1 MSYIY
6 FKKTERWCQ
15 SIFHSVESLSEVMI
29 GEAFSNDATDV
40 HLIPRTKDYLIQ
52 FRKLGVLVPFQT
64 IDPDQADRL
73 IAHLKFM
80 ASMDIGEKRKPQSGS
95 FSLTVRNT
103 PLSLRI
109 STLPTT
115 HLKESLVIRILP
127 QKYQIPIEKM
137 SLYPSSAKKLLAL
150 LMHSHGLILFTGPT
164 GSGKTTTLYSLVHHC
179 SVALNRNVIT
189 LEDPVEKQHDEMV
202 QIQVNE
208 KAGITYSTG
217 LKAILRHDPDIIMV
231 GEIRDRE
238 TAEIAIRASLTGHLV
253 ISTLHTRDAKGA
265 IYRLMELGIEW
276 HDIEQTLLAVS
287 AQRLLKLLCPICKAE
302 CGGKCLVGKNRNRA
316 SVYEIIT
323 GSSLK
328 EVLKEAKGERAE
340 HQYRTLQALIC
351 KGVALGF
358 VSEHEYRKWVHEEKR

>member
-1 MSYIY
+1 
-6 FKKTERWCQ
+6 
-15 SIFHSVESLSEVMI
+15 MI
-29 GEAFSNDATDV
+29 GEAFSGDATDV
-40 HLIPRTKDYLIQ
+40 HVIPRTKDYLIQ
-52 FRKLGVLVPFQT
+52 FRKLGVLVPFHT
-64 IDPDQADRL
+64 VDSDQAERL

-95 FSLTVRNT
+95 FSLTVRGT

-127 QKYQIPIEKM
+127 QKYQIPIDKM

-150 LMHSHGLILFTGPT
+150 LMYSHGLIIFTGPT
-164 GSGKTTTLYSLVHHC
+164 GSGKTTTLYSLVLHC

-189 LEDPVEKQHDEMV
+189 LEDPVEKLHEEMV

-208 KAGITYSTG
+208 KAGITYSAG

-238 TAEIAIRASLTGHLV
+238 TAEIAVRAALTGHLV
-253 ISTLHTRDAKGA
+253 ITTMHTRDAKGA

-276 HDIEQTLLAVS
+276 HDIQQTLLAVS
-287 AQRLLKLLCPICKAE
+287 AQRLLKLVCPICKTE
-302 CGGKCLVGKNRNRA
+302 CGGNCLRGKKVNRA
-316 SVYEIIT
+316 SVYEIVT
-323 GSSLK
+323 GSALK
-328 EVLKEAKGERAE
+328 EVIKEAKGESV
-340 HQYRTLQALIC
+340 QYQYHTLQTLIN

-358 VSEHEYRKWVHEEKR
+358 VSELEYRKWIHEEKR

>member
-1 MSYIY
+1 M
-6 FKKTERWCQ
+6 T
-15 SIFHSVESLSEVMI
+15 
-29 GEAFSNDATDV
+29 
-40 HLIPRTKDYLIQ
+40 IQ
-52 FRKLGVLVPFQT
+52 
-64 IDPDQADRL
+64 
-73 IAHLKFM
+73 
-80 ASMDIGEKRKPQSGS
+80 
-95 FSLTVRNT
+95 NT
-103 PLSLRI
+103 PISLRI

-150 LMHSHGLILFTGPT
+150 LMYSHGLILFTGPT

-189 LEDPVEKQHDEMV
+189 LEDPVEKQYEEMV

-253 ISTLHTRDAKGA
+253 ISTMHTKDAKGA
-265 IYRLMELGIEW
+265 IYRLMELGIQW
-276 HDIEQTLLAVS
+276 HEIQQTLIAVS
-287 AQRLLKLLCPICKAE
+287 AQRLLKLLCPVCGTE
-302 CGGKCLVGKNRNRA
+302 CNGKCLRYENLKRA
-316 SVYEIIT
+316 SVYEIVT
-323 GSSLK
+323 GTALSD
-328 EVLKEAKGERAE
+328 VLKEAKGEKVRY
-340 HQYRTLQALIC
+340 QYLTLQTLIN
-351 KGVALGF
+351 KGVALGY
-358 VSEHEYRKWVHEEKR
+358 VSENEYRKWIHEEKR

>member
-1 MSYIY
+1 
-6 FKKTERWCQ
+6 
-15 SIFHSVESLSEVMI
+15 MI
-29 GEAFSNDATDV
+29 GEAFSSDATDV
-40 HLIPRTKDYLIQ
+40 HVIPRTKDYLIQ

-64 IDPDQADRL
+64 IDPDQAERL

-127 QKYQIPIEKM
+127 QKYQIPIDKM

-150 LMHSHGLILFTGPT
+150 LMYSHGLILFTGPT

-179 SVALNRNVIT
+179 SAALNRNVIT
-189 LEDPVEKQHDEMV
+189 LEDPVEKMYEDMV

-238 TAEIAIRASLTGHLV
+238 TAEIAIRASLTGHSV
-253 ISTLHTRDAKGA
+253 I
-265 IYRLMELGIEW
+265 
-276 HDIEQTLLAVS
+276 
-287 AQRLLKLLCPICKAE
+287 
-302 CGGKCLVGKNRNRA
+302 
-316 SVYEIIT
+316 
-323 GSSLK
+323 LK
-328 EVLKEAKGERAE
+328 EPCRYLRLNM
-340 HQYRTLQALIC
+340 YM
-351 KGVALGF
+351 
-358 VSEHEYRKWVHEEKR
+358 

>member
-1 MSYIY
+1 
-6 FKKTERWCQ
+6 
-15 SIFHSVESLSEVMI
+15 MI
-29 GEAFSNDATDV
+29 GEAFSNDATDI
-40 HLIPRTKDYLIQ
+40 HLIPRTKEYLIQ
-52 FRKLGVLVPFQT
+52 FRKLGGLVPFQT
-64 IDPDQADRL
+64 IDEDQAERL

-179 SVALNRNVIT
+179 SVVLNRNVIT

-238 TAEIAIRASLTGHLV
+238 TAEIAVRASLTGHLV
-253 ISTLHTRDAKGA
+253 ISTMHTRDAKGA

-287 AQRLLKLLCPICKAE
+287 AQRLLKLLCPICKGE
-302 CGGKCLVGKNRNRA
+302 CGGQCLRGEKRNRA

-323 GSSLK
+323 GSALK
-328 EVLKEAKGERAE
+328 KVLKEARGEIVQ
-340 HQYRTLQALIC
+340 HKYRTLQTLIC

-358 VSEHEYRKWVHEEKR
+358 VSENEYRKWVHEEKR

>member
-1 MSYIY
+1 
-6 FKKTERWCQ
+6 
-15 SIFHSVESLSEVMI
+15 MI
-29 GEAFSNDATDV
+29 GEAFSDDATDV
-40 HLIPRTKDYLIQ
+40 HLIPRKKDYLIQ
-52 FRKLGVLVPFQT
+52 FRKPGGLVPFQT

-73 IAHLKFM
+73 IAHMKFR

-95 FSLTVRNT
+95 FTLTVRNT

-137 SLYPSSAKKLLAL
+137 SLYPSSAKKLLAF

-179 SVALNRNVIT
+179 SVVLNRNVIT

-253 ISTLHTRDAKGA
+253 ISTMHTRDAKGA

-287 AQRLLKLLCPICKAE
+287 AQRLLKLVCPVCQKE
-302 CGGKCLVGKNRNRA
+302 CGGQCIRGDRRNRA

-323 GSSLK
+323 GSALK
-328 EVLKEAKGERAE
+328 EVLKEARGERVQ
-340 HQYRTLQALIC
+340 HQYRTLQVLIR
-351 KGVALGF
+351 KGVALGY

>member
-1 MSYIY
+1 
-6 FKKTERWCQ
+6 
-15 SIFHSVESLSEVMI
+15 MI
-29 GEAFSNDATDV
+29 GEAFSNDATDI
-40 HLIPRTKDYLIQ
+40 HLIPRTKEYLIQ
-52 FRKLGVLVPFQT
+52 FRKPGGLVPFQT
-64 IDPDQADRL
+64 IDKDQGERL

-179 SVALNRNVIT
+179 SVVLNRNVIT

-208 KAGITYSTG
+208 KAGITYATG

-238 TAEIAIRASLTGHLV
+238 TAEIAVRASLTGHLV
-253 ISTLHTRDAKGA
+253 ISTMHTRDTKGA

-302 CGGKCLVGKNRNRA
+302 CGGQCLRVGKGNRA

-323 GSSLK
+323 GSALK
-328 EVLKEAKGERAE
+328 KVLKEARGEIVQ
-340 HQYRTLQALIC
+340 HQYSTLQTLIC

-358 VSEHEYRKWVHEEKR
+358 VSENEYRKWVHEEKR

>member
-1 MSYIY
+1 
-6 FKKTERWCQ
+6 
-15 SIFHSVESLSEVMI
+15 MI
-29 GEAFSNDATDV
+29 GEAFSDDATDV

-52 FRKLGVLVPFQT
+52 FRKPGGLVPFQT

-73 IAHLKFM
+73 IAHMKFR

-95 FSLTVRNT
+95 FTLTVRNT

-137 SLYPSSAKKLLAL
+137 SLYPSSAKKLLAF

-179 SVALNRNVIT
+179 SVVLNRNVIT

-253 ISTLHTRDAKGA
+253 ISTMHTRDAKGA

-287 AQRLLKLLCPICKAE
+287 AQRLLKLVCPVCQKE
-302 CGGKCLVGKNRNRA
+302 CGGQCIRGDRRNRA

-323 GSSLK
+323 GSALK
-328 EVLKEAKGERAE
+328 EVLKEARGERVQ
-340 HQYRTLQALIC
+340 HQYRTLQVLIR
-351 KGVALGF
+351 KGVALGY

>member
-64 IDPDQADRL
+64 IDLDQADRL

-164 GSGKTTTLYSLVHHC
+164 G
-179 SVALNRNVIT
+179 NVT
-189 LEDPVEKQHDEMV
+189 
-202 QIQVNE
+202 
-208 KAGITYSTG
+208 
-217 LKAILRHDPDIIMV
+217 
-231 GEIRDRE
+231 
-238 TAEIAIRASLTGHLV
+238 
-253 ISTLHTRDAKGA
+253 
-265 IYRLMELGIEW
+265 
-276 HDIEQTLLAVS
+276 
-287 AQRLLKLLCPICKAE
+287 
-302 CGGKCLVGKNRNRA
+302 
-316 SVYEIIT
+316 
-323 GSSLK
+323 
-328 EVLKEAKGERAE
+328 
-340 HQYRTLQALIC
+340 
-351 KGVALGF
+351 
-358 VSEHEYRKWVHEEKR
+358 

>member
-1 MSYIY
+1 
-6 FKKTERWCQ
+6 
-15 SIFHSVESLSEVMI
+15 MI
-29 GEAFSNDATDV
+29 GEAFSNDATDI
-40 HLIPRTKDYLIQ
+40 HLIPRTKEYLIQ
-52 FRKLGVLVPFQT
+52 FRKLGGLVPFQT
-64 IDPDQADRL
+64 IDEDQAERL

-179 SVALNRNVIT
+179 SVVLNRNVIT

-238 TAEIAIRASLTGHLV
+238 TAEIAVRASLTGHLV
-253 ISTLHTRDAKGA
+253 ISTMHTRDAKGA
-265 IYRLMELGIEW
+265 IYRLMELGIKW

-287 AQRLLKLLCPICKAE
+287 AQRLLKLLCPICKGE
-302 CGGKCLVGKNRNRA
+302 CGGQCLRGEKRNRA

-323 GSSLK
+323 GSALK
-328 EVLKEAKGERAE
+328 KVLKEARGEIVQ
-340 HQYRTLQALIC
+340 HKYRTLQTLIC

-358 VSEHEYRKWVHEEKR
+358 VSENEYRKWVHEEKR